1 MKRYIL
7 AIDEGT
13 TSERVVLYDTT
24 QNKIIAYHSHKLTQ
38 YYPQEAYVEH
48 DAEEIWQKV
57 HSSLETVI
65 KQNKLKLDEIYGIG
79 ITNQRETTVA
89 FNKTTGKPIHNA
101 IVWQCKRTAN
111 YCEKLPQNVKEII
124 KDKTGLVVDSY
135 FSATKMKWLI
145 ENVKES
151 KLLLK
156 TGELALGTI
165 DSFLVYK
172 LTGGKVFAT
181 DTTNASRTMLVDI
194 STPFVYD
201 DYLTSYFGVPTTCL
215 AEIKNSADF
224 YGYAKT
230 SIGEIPIVSVIGDQQ
245 SSLVGQ
251 GCFKKGASKMTY
263 GTGGF
268 LLVNSGK
275 DLPKENRLAINTV
288 GYSLGGVTTYAIEGS
303 IFNVGSSL
311 EYLKETLNLF
321 SSYKELDDICKQAL
335 PSSLHVLPAFSGLGS
350 PYWDQNAR
358 GAIAGLTLGTT
369 KAEIVKATLESFAY
383 LVADITEYLK
393 SVGITVKSLNADGG
407 VSKSSYLLS
416 LQANLLQAPVYKM
429 EEAESTS
436 LGTIFL
442 TGLYTGAFKNLK
454 ELESKVCAA
463 TCFKP
468 AITKKDN
475 KELLSSWHAFVE
487 RMTK

>member
-13 TSERVVLYDTT
+13 TSERVVLYDTSL
-24 QNKIIAYHSHKLTQ
+24 NKIIAHNGNKLTQ
-38 YYPQEAYVEH
+38 YYPKEAFVEH

-57 HSSLETVI
+57 KKSLETVI
-65 KQNKLKLDEIYGIG
+65 KENNLTLDEIYGIG

-89 FNKTTGKPIHNA
+89 FNRKTGKPIHNA
-101 IVWQCKRTAN
+101 IVWQCKRTA
-111 YCEKLPQNVKEII
+111 KLCDSMPATIKAKI

-135 FSATKMKWLI
+135 FSATKMKWIIDNVPNANSLI
-145 ENVKES
+145 KS
-151 KLLLK
+151 
-156 TGELALGTI
+156 GDLALGTI
-165 DSFLVYK
+165 DSYLVYK

-194 STPFVYD
+194 SRPFEYD
-201 DYLTSYFGVPTTCL
+201 KELLRYFNIPQASL
-215 AEIKNSADF
+215 PKIKNSADY
-224 YGYAKT
+224 YGYAET
-230 SIGEIPIVSVIGDQQ
+230 SIGLIPILSVIGDQQ

-251 GCFKKGASKMTY
+251 GCFKKGSSKMTY

-275 DLPKENRLAINTV
+275 ELIKENQLAINTV
-288 GYSLGGVTTYAIEGS
+288 GYSLGGETTYAIEGS

-321 SSYKELDDICKQAL
+321 NSYAELDDICKQAL
-335 PSSLHVLPAFSGLGS
+335 PSSLYVLPAFSGLGA
-350 PYWDQNAR
+350 PYWNQNAR
-358 GAIAGLTLGTT
+358 GAISGLTLGTT

-416 LQANLLQAPVYKM
+416 LQANLLQAPVFKM

-442 TGLYTGAFKNLK
+442 TGLMSGVFKSLK
-454 ELESKVCAA
+454 EIESLVTAS

-468 AITKKDN
+468 SITKKSN
-475 KELLSSWHAFVE
+475 KELLASWHAFVE
-487 RMTK
+487 KMTK